1 MSQASNPFTT
11 TLSRP
16 LRQYDYGF
24 FGPGS
29 PSWKVWTHPTAAIG
43 FQRAVVLEHFDP
55 FLTAGAAD
63 QAGIYKDPQ
72 GRLDRTFAYFLLV
85 ALADSRTVIEASE
98 FLMKIHARVT
108 GIEPVSGKRYAANN
122 PDSQLWIHV
131 TGWQSVLKAYE
142 MFGPGKLS
150 AEEEAQYWRECAIA
164 AEVQTCR
171 QEDVP
176 KSREEVRAYYARIR
190 STLCVTERARQGMEH
205 LLRPARADVGIKLSV
220 VGNLIALATI
230 ATLPRWMRQLGQ
242 IDQPHLVDRLIRPIA
257 RVLVLL
263 SSPVSARITLLGM
276 ATPLASKIL
285 KQHFRSGEPEN
296 TAILSPT
303 EAREHFGEE
312 AKRAAAA
319 AHAQEKALLAAAG

>member
-1 MSQASNPFTT
+1 MSNISNPFTT
-11 TLSRP
+11 RLSRP
-16 LRQYDYGF
+16 LRQHDNGF

-29 PSWKVWTHPTAAIG
+29 PSWKVWTSPTAAIG

-85 ALADSRTVIEASE
+85 AVADSRTVIEASE

-142 MFGPGKLS
+142 MYGPGKLS
-150 AEEEAQYWRECAIA
+150 AEEEDQYWKECVIA

-205 LLRPARADVGIKLSV
+205 LLRPARADVGLKLSV
-220 VGNLIALATI
+220 VGNLVALATI

-242 IDQPHLVDRLIRPIA
+242 IDQPRLVDRLIRPIA
-257 RVLVLL
+257 RLLVLL
-263 SSPVSARITLLGM
+263 TSPHSARVKLLSM

-285 KQHFRSGEPEN
+285 EQHFSSAKPEHEV
-296 TAILSPT
+296 ILSPS
-303 EAREHFGEE
+303 EAREHYGEE
-312 AKRAAAA
+312 AKRAAAVR
-319 AHAQEKALLAAAG
+319 